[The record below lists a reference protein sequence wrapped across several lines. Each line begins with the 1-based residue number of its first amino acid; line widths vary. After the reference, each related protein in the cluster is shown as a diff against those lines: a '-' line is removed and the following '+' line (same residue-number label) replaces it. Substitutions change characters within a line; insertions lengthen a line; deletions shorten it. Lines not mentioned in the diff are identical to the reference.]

1 VSNTPSRND
10 FAQSDE
16 EARQRFELFE
26 SKDPLQEI
34 RPALLN
40 SADIFDYV
48 RLTGMIWPFDPNPVR
63 NKLKSASYEVDFMGD
78 LHLVHDSKS
87 YEKIEVRKGGD
98 YHLPKNSISFLFL
111 ETTFRLPDY
120 IAARFNL
127 RIRHVHSGLLLGTG
141 PLIDPGFAGR
151 LLIPLHN
158 LTSED
163 YLIRGDDGLIWV
175 EFTKL
180 SENKRWNSACSREGE
195 YRPFPKTHRYLPAS
209 KYFEKAS
216 PRGVPVPASSSIPG
230 EIRKSVESAERAAK
244 SAEGAAKS
252 VKDARNWVRVISGIG
267 FLALVAIVVSIY
279 QLVQTTNKNIGDASK
294 NISDYRENQ
303 ILLEKRLDDLKSDL
317 KDLRAAKK
325 VPSSAQKSP

>member
-1 VSNTPSRND
+1 MASSNHISD
-10 FAQSDE
+10 FKDDA
-16 EARQRFELFE
+16 EAERRFKLYE
-26 SKDPLQEI
+26 KTDPYKEI
-34 RPALLN
+34 KPALLN

-48 RLTGMIWPFDPNPVR
+48 STTGMICPFRPDPNLE
-63 NKLKSASYEVDFMGD
+63 KLKSASYEVDFMGD
-78 LHLVHDSKS
+78 LHLVHDSKK
-87 YEKIEVRKGGD
+87 YEKIEVIEGEN

-111 ETTFRLPDY
+111 ATTFRLPDY

-127 RIRHVHSGLLLGTG
+127 RITHVHAGLLLGTG

-163 YLIRGDDGLIWV
+163 YGIKGGDGLIWV

-180 SENKRWNSACSREGE
+180 SENKRWNSDCPREGE
-195 YRPFPKTHRYLPAS
+195 YRPFPADHRYLPAS
-209 KYFEKAS
+209 RYLEKAS
-216 PRGVPVPASSSIPG
+216 PRKVAVPASSSIPG
-230 EIRKSVESAERAAK
+230 EIKNSVESAERAAK
-244 SAEGAAKS
+244 SAEEAAES

-294 NISDYRENQ
+294 NISDYRESQ
-303 ILLEKRLDDLKSDL
+303 ILLEKRLNDLEGKL
-317 KDLRAAKK
+317 KVPRAAGK
-325 VPSSAQKSP
+325 VPSPAPKSP